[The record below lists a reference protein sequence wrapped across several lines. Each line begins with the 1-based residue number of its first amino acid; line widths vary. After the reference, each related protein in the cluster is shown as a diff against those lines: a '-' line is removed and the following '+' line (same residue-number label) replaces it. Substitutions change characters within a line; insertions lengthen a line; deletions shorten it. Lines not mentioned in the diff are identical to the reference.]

1 MTIKKIA
8 IEEFI
13 RVRKARESKRTR
25 YGNATSPEGTA
36 VSELQPGEAVT
47 FPCRW
52 THHKQDRKPVDQCAG
67 MVLAY
72 QRAHRAK
79 FKISGFCQDDMVY
92 VCRHKVEG
100 KTVPI

>member
-1 MTIKKIA
+1 MAIKKIA

-25 YGNATSPEGTA
+25 FGNVTSLEGLA
-36 VSELQPGEAVT
+36 VTELQPGEAVA

-52 THHKQDRKPVDQCAG
+52 THGKQPQSQCPG